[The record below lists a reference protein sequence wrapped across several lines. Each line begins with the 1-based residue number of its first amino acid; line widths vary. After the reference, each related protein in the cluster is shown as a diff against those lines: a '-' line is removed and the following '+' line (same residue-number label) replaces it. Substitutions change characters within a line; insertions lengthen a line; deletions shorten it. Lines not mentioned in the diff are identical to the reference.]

1 MCPHFAS
8 SSDTFV
14 LHSGISLSSPLSI
27 LVPGAQHVSP
37 FSSLVP
43 ATAHIVTP
51 SLFLNLFVQFSS
63 PSDLVT
69 VARLSSID
77 ALVSREN

>member
-8 SSDTFV
+8 SFDTFV
-14 LHSGISLSSPLSI
+14 LHSGTSLSSQLSI
-27 LVPGAQHVSP
+27 LVPGAQHVSL

-51 SLFLNLFVQFSS
+51 SLFQNLFVQFSS

-69 VARLSSID
+69 LARLSSID